1 MQRLSELVSPGCKW
15 CKVKSRHWDAAADF
29 ENDTKVTWLGL
40 GWVGYTLPFVFVI
53 AATAWCTLRE
63 VDCWCRNECNN
74 TSIWT
79 QVPRVEGADKILFS
93 FQILFPTYIMT
104 KTIKMAKWQNG
115 KDAKMV
121 LWISHW
127 WSSEVLTKLFVLVTD
142 LMNAEQVL
150 ADCEPKSGTTTN
162 FRDKYCNILG
172 SLNAIH
178 IATIL
183 RSPKT
188 SVKPDTLDT
197 IYIYNGKSLSVSFW
211 MQDTM
216 GGVSIVNIVWQK
228 YFYSPA

>member
-1 MQRLSELVSPGCKW
+1 MLQRTLKMTP
-15 CKVKSRHWDAAADF
+15 R
-29 ENDTKVTWLGL
+29 WLDL
-40 GWVGYTLPFVFVI
+40 GWIGLDTPFLLSLSLLQQRDVLSGKWIVGAVMNVI
-53 AATAWCTLRE
+53 THPSGPRSQGWKAPTKYYFLSKYFFQL
-63 VDCWCRNECNN
+63 
-74 TSIWT
+74 TSW
-79 QVPRVEGADKILFS
+79 PRPS
-93 FQILFPTYIMT
+93 
-104 KTIKMAKWQNG
+104 KWQNG